1 MCIRDREGTHT
12 NSLQRDSCARTVGLS
27 KVRVKSK
34 KQVLTGKAEE
44 RFTEVWV
51 ACDYVVKLYMVS
63 IHGSGDELT
72 I

>member
-1 MCIRDREGTHT
+1 M
-12 NSLQRDSCARTVGLS
+12 S

-51 ACDYVVKLYMVS
+51 ACDYVVKLYDLKSLKFECVEKRMPTVWR
-63 IHGSGDELT
+63 
-72 I
+72 

>member
-1 MCIRDREGTHT
+1 M
-12 NSLQRDSCARTVGLS
+12 S

-63 IHGSGDELT
+63 IHGSGGRTDDLKSLKFECVEKRMPT
-72 I
+72 VWR

>member
-1 MCIRDREGTHT
+1 M
-12 NSLQRDSCARTVGLS
+12 
-27 KVRVKSK
+27 KSK

-63 IHGSGDELT
+63 IHGSGGRTDDLKESKNSNALKSACQRFGADYRKVT
-72 I
+72 GWK

>member
-1 MCIRDREGTHT
+1 
-12 NSLQRDSCARTVGLS
+12 LS

-63 IHGSGDELT
+63 IHGSGGELT

>member
-1 MCIRDREGTHT
+1 MKGQRPEGTHT
-12 NSLQRDSCARTVGLS
+12 NSLQRDSCARTIGLS

>member
-1 MCIRDREGTHT
+1 M
-12 NSLQRDSCARTVGLS
+12 S

-63 IHGSGDELT
+63 IQSLKFECVEKRMPT
-72 I
+72 VWR

>member
-1 MCIRDREGTHT
+1 M
-12 NSLQRDSCARTVGLS
+12 
-27 KVRVKSK
+27 KSK

-63 IHGSGDELT
+63 IHGSGDELNDLKSLKFECVEKRMPT
-72 I
+72 VWR

>member
-1 MCIRDREGTHT
+1 MKGQRPEGTHT